1 MCVCVTS
8 APTHGCTPLPSPLT
22 KMLTKHLSCTR
33 CVCVCAAP
41 FFLLLLY
48 LLFPPLLPL
57 YLLLSPRHLFLPLS
71 LLSSSPGWPSS
82 ILHRLSPP
90 PHSSPSPPP
99 PPPPPS
105 PSLPSSSSSSSFTF
119 PPLLF
124 LLLISSFFSPL
135 SLLSLSSFP
144 PQVGL
149 AQSREDKE
157 AFAVVPVPPQEVRDL
172 DFANDAA
179 KAIKKIAD
187 KMESG
192 QTMTLNERK

>member
-1 MCVCVTS
+1 M
-8 APTHGCTPLPSPLT
+8 
-22 KMLTKHLSCTR
+22 
-33 CVCVCAAP
+33 
-41 FFLLLLY
+41 
-48 LLFPPLLPL
+48 
-57 YLLLSPRHLFLPLS
+57 PRHQSTFLS
-71 LLSSSPGWPSS
+71 LF
-82 ILHRLSPP
+82 I
-90 PHSSPSPPP
+90 
-99 PPPPPS
+99 
-105 PSLPSSSSSSSFTF
+105 
-119 PPLLF
+119 F
-124 LLLISSFFSPL
+124 LLLISSFFSSLLIFLSLPSLSPL
-135 SLLSLSSFP
+135 SLFSLSSLP